1 MDKLIIIKEAFN
13 MFFEEAD
20 SEDELFEASLVKISK
35 NENYAEF
42 IVPRFSD
49 KTFKTHFRIN
59 PCVFEVLCTE
69 LNLISAEN
77 YGPGRMSILIEK
89 QLMITLWYLGNQE
102 CMR

>member
-1 MDKLIIIKEAFN
+1 MKTKRLYLFIIVVLLIVPSIIENGQINYYKIKEAFN

-69 LNLISAEN
+69 LNLIIYA
-77 YGPGRMSILIEK
+77 
-89 QLMITLWYLGNQE
+89 
-102 CMR
+102 